1 MAYKG
6 TVDKNK
12 LDSYASVIPWKI
24 VDGTPKI
31 LLTVCNEI
39 AISLSHCSE
48 MAASI
53 LMEAL
58 KKV

>member
-12 LDSYASVIPWKI
+12 HDSYASVIPWKI

-31 LLTVCNEI
+31 LVTVCNEI
-39 AISLSHCSE
+39 AISLPVKWLLQS
-48 MAASI
+48 
-53 LMEAL
+53 
-58 KKV
+58 

>member
-31 LLTVCNEI
+31 LVTVCNEI
-39 AISLSHCSE
+39 AISLPVKWLLQS
-48 MAASI
+48 
-53 LMEAL
+53 
-58 KKV
+58 